1 MQAAIL
7 WGIVIGTAAP
17 ALKDPP
23 KKAHDLTG
31 EWVIE
36 RVTSAGRPLAAGNL
50 IYKFT
55 ADGKW
60 LIYRDG
66 MELTA
71 PNRQYTADPKAR
83 PAKVELMTDATRAA
97 TYREG
102 IYEVDGDTLTMCV
115 GPPKGARPTRF
126 ESTADDRNSIY
137 VLKRK
142 KKD

>member
-1 MQAAIL
+1 MNT
-7 WGIVIGTAAP
+7 IGWLGLALATSAP

-31 EWVIE
+31 EWLVE
-36 RVTSAGRPLAAGNL
+36 QVTSGGRRLESANL
-50 IYKFT
+50 VYKFT

-83 PAKVELMTDATRAA
+83 PATVELIADATRPA
-97 TYREG
+97 TRREG

-115 GPPKGARPTRF
+115 APPKGARPTKF
-126 ESTADDRNSIY
+126 ESTADDRNTIY